1 MTVTLPKI
9 LKKYENESVVQKLK
23 LKRLFY
29 LECLIMSLILV
40 VLPFIYTMIPVFLTA
55 SFLAIANGLA
65 IVMLIRGNLKASEIL
80 HFIAIAA
87 TYVGLLLFATDR
99 KYDIVFFNIVGT
111 IFLLDILLTTSSSWR
126 LYFMVALIVTVP
138 VLSRYLNLSGIG
150 RFEGNEKL
158 AVAIMMSFIEIVT
171 FEIMA
176 AGVGLITI
184 LVYKDSKNLLN
195 MMLQEAESS
204 EQRYRKVR
212 ELLEQ
217 SQGSM
222 QIGDALEKTSNETMN
237 AVNNMRSDI
246 SEVQEGIFSLS
257 TTVKNYSLNSEAARG
272 VAEKLDASNQDQSS
286 AITESASTI
295 EEMSASI
302 VNISR
307 VSESKKSNIENL
319 VNLADNS
326 RGMMRQMELAMGNI
340 EKTGTE
346 VMDVVSII
354 EDVAAQTNLL
364 AMNAAIEA
372 AHAGEAGKGFSV
384 VADEIRKLSVTT
396 NENTERIKRT
406 IETSNKNIRA
416 ASTQNTEVGSLIE
429 KIRTDVDDFAK
440 IISEIIDSLQEIA
453 NGTHEVNTAVSSL
466 RDISVE
472 TGEMVTELKEK
483 ITSNDEEVGRISE
496 MSTSSQTKVDRTLTS
511 FLDIISSIEELKS
524 LGQETT
530 SSMKILNKNLE
541 SI

>member
-1 MTVTLPKI
+1 MIVTLPKI
-9 LKKYENESVVQKLK
+9 LNKFENDPLTSKLK
-23 LKRLFY
+23 VKRLFS
-29 LECLIMSLILV
+29 LECMILGFLLLL
-40 VLPFIYTMIPVFLTA
+40 LPLVYRYIPIRITIL
-55 SFLAIANGLA
+55 FLAITNGAA
-65 IVMLIRGNLKASEIL
+65 IIMLIRGKLPLSENL
-80 HFIAIAA
+80 HFLSLAI
-87 TYVGLLLFATDR
+87 THTVLLLFATDR
-99 KYDIVFFNIVGT
+99 IYDIAFFTITGT
-111 IFLLDILLTTSSSWR
+111 FFLMDILLTTTKSWR
-126 LYFMVALIVTVP
+126 LYFMACLIVLTP
-138 VLSRYLNLSGIG
+138 ILSSYLYLMDPLMEEAERMTLIDLST
-150 RFEGNEKL
+150 L
-158 AVAIMMSFIEIVT
+158 L
-171 FEIMA
+171 IMA
-176 AGVGLITI
+176 LGVGSII
-184 LVYKDSKNLLN
+184 IVQFRDSKNLLS
-195 MMLQEAESS
+195 MMLGEAESS

-222 QIGDALEKTSNETMN
+222 QIGDTLEKTSNETMT
-237 AVNNMRSDI
+237 AVNDMRSDI
-246 SEVQEGIFSLS
+246 SEVQEGMFSLS
-257 TTVKNYSLNSEAARG
+257 KTVKNYSLNSEAARG
-272 VAEKLDASNQDQSS
+272 VAERLDASNQDQSS
-286 AITESASTI
+286 AITQSASTI

-326 RGMMRQMELAMGNI
+326 RGMMRQMEQAMGNI
-340 EKTGTE
+340 EKTGNE
-346 VMDVVSII
+346 VMNVISII

-384 VADEIRKLSVTT
+384 VADEIRKLSVKT

-406 IETSNKNIRA
+406 IETSNKNIRT
-416 ASTQNTEVGSLIE
+416 ASAQNSAVGSFIE

-440 IISEIIDSLQEIA
+440 IISEIIDSLHEIA

-483 ITSNDEEVGRISE
+483 ITSNDEEVGRISD
-496 MSTSSQTKVDRTLTS
+496 MSVSSQKTVDRTLTT
-511 FLDIISSIEELKS
+511 FLDIISSIEMLKS

-530 SSMKILNKNLE
+530 NSMKNLNSNLE
-541 SI
+541 KI